1 MTHKINIQNLPDKK
15 TLPTRAQMRAWARL
29 ALKNW
34 PTDTEL
40 TLRLVN
46 EEEIQTLNKS
56 FRKKNT
62 PTNVLSFPMEE
73 PDYLGDIV
81 LCEKVIAREAKEQK
95 KKPIAHWAH
104 MVIHSVLHLQGYDHM
119 KVKDAQKME
128 ALEIALLDQL
138 KFPNPY

>member
-1 MTHKINIQNLPDKK
+1 MTHKINIQNLPEKK
-15 TLPTRAQMRAWARL
+15 TLPTRAQMRAWARI

-73 PDYLGDIV
+73 PDYLGDIA
-81 LCEKVIAREAKEQK
+81 LCEKVITREAKEQK
-95 KKPIAHWAH
+95 KKIIAHWAH

-119 KVKDAQKME
+119 KTKDAQKME

-138 KFPNPY
+138 KFPSPY